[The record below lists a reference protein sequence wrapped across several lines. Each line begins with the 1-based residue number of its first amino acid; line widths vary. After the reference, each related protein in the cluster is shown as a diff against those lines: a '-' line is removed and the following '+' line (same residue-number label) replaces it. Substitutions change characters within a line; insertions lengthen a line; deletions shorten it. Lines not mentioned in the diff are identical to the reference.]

1 MTALPDNAIACI
13 VKNGQ
18 APVPHG
24 RPAGRESGRF
34 RDSRSHDVGMQYRD
48 FRHAIVPTCSGLF
61 RFFGGLAIRSAED
74 IANRT
79 SRTSASRR
87 GANRWAW
94 WLALASGISDGF
106 GPRDPA
112 GGQDQ
117 KAGAVLGNTPGPLPS
132 ECAIQ
137 RLQDVRTSH
146 RSLPAVIV
154 SVPQSVYAPFRR
166 CTGPRLATGSNS
178 SACAVCTHRQL

>member
-1 MTALPDNAIACI
+1 
-13 VKNGQ
+13 
-18 APVPHG
+18 
-24 RPAGRESGRF
+24 
-34 RDSRSHDVGMQYRD
+34 MQYRD
-48 FRHAIVPTCSGLF
+48 FRYAIVPTCSGLF
-61 RFFGGLAIRSAED
+61 RFFGGLAIRAERPHLD
-74 IANRT
+74 A
-79 SRTSASRR
+79 

-166 CTGPRLATGSNS
+166 WTGPRLATREQFLSLRGVYASTTVTS
-178 SACAVCTHRQL
+178 STASDPQL